1 MGYLI
6 IDTSSI
12 LFGFAYNRNVFEIA
26 MGRFPGSTPLVS
38 RGIIRELT
46 RFSAQKGKKGLRA
59 RIALLELKAKKIN
72 VDNINA
78 NADSWILDTA
88 PRKRGSVVITN
99 DTALAKR
106 LVSRGIRV
114 YKISRSGLLK
124 AFNTDEGF

>member
-26 MGRFPGSTPLVS
+26 TQRFPGSTPLVS

-59 RIALLELKAKKIN
+59 RIALIELKAKKIN

-88 PRKRGSVVITN
+88 PKKRGSVVITN

-106 LVSRGIRV
+106 LVSKGVRV

-124 AFNTDEGF
+124 AFNA

>member
-12 LFGFAYNRNVFEIA
+12 LFGFSYNRNVFEAA
-26 MGRFPGSTPLVS
+26 MQRFPGSTLLVS
-38 RGIIRELT
+38 RGIISELT
-46 RFSAQKGKKGLRA
+46 RFSSQKGKKGLRA

-78 NADSWILDTA
+78 NADSWILNTA
-88 PRKRGSVVITN
+88 PKKKGSVVITN

-106 LVSRGIRV
+106 LSSKGVRV
-114 YKISRSGLLK
+114 YKVSRSGLLR
-124 AFNTDEGF
+124 AFNTDK